1 MKCDEARPQ
10 CTRCSSGG
18 YKCDGYTDLLQICRT
33 RSSVS
38 PSQGDEGRAPRV
50 STNLM
55 SSTDA
60 VAQQC
65 SATFLSQISPC
76 AVGVLKG
83 RFWTELVPQL
93 TRLQPSIMYAT
104 LAINSLVMSMR
115 HTSQADIAS
124 ERYLP
129 LVPTLPTIAIQHY
142 NRAIASTASSIR
154 DNSIDTTIALVTTA
168 LFFCIEIL

>member
-1 MKCDEARPQ
+1 M
-10 CTRCSSGG
+10 
-18 YKCDGYTDLLQICRT
+18 
-33 RSSVS
+33 
-38 PSQGDEGRAPRV
+38 
-50 STNLM
+50 
-55 SSTDA
+55 
-60 VAQQC
+60 
-65 SATFLSQISPC
+65 TFLSQISPC

-115 HTSQADIAS
+115 HTSQADISS
-124 ERYLP
+124 ERCLP
-129 LVPTLPTIAIQHY
+129 LVPTLPTIAIQHH

-168 LFFCIEIL
+168 LFFCIEILQSNDSEALRFVQQGHQILWETPNHGAIVMSIVAPLLGRLQLVAAFLGLNLPKLQSR